1 MNIILKDAKIKQRF
15 TAPYESSS
23 NGWIEM
29 EMRNVLDKARTI
41 MNIYDC
47 PLKFCCSMLKYAVDT
62 AVYLINR
69 TPRESLNWKTPFE
82 NVYG

>member
-15 TAPYESSS
+15 IASYESSS
-23 NGWIEM
+23 NGWIEK

-47 PLKFCCSMLKYAVDT
+47 PLKFWNYAFDT
-62 AVYLINR
+62 AVYLIN
-69 TPRESLNWKTPFE
+69 
-82 NVYG
+82 